1 MKHTLYLASIITA
14 GVMELTTFNAA
25 AENPHK
31 EAIQGPFTQGSQ
43 VTEQCIECHE
53 DHAKEFMKSSHWT
66 WELEQELPGRT
77 VKRGKKNA
85 INNFCTSISGNEPR
99 CTSCHAG
106 YGWKDNSFDFTD
118 MTKVDC
124 LVCHDTTGTY
134 VKDPAGAGEAAS
146 KVNLERVAQNVGSP
160 VRDNCGTCHFYGGG
174 GDAVKHGDLDSS
186 MAYPDKATDV
196 HMDSDGNDFQCQ
208 TCHTTAQHQITGNA
222 MGVSPGGTNDIGC
235 ESCHD
240 SAPHSNKR
248 LNTHTASVA
257 CQTCHI
263 PFFARNE
270 PTKMYWDWSTAGSD
284 QPETVDEYGKH
295 TFMKKKGS
303 FVWKKMVQPEY
314 AWYNG
319 KADAY
324 MAGDKMDPTKVTKLT
339 YPLGDIA
346 DTTAKIYP
354 FKVHRGKQI
363 YDKKQNIFVTAKVY
377 GKGGYWKDFDWD
389 KAAKLG
395 MEANQALAEKGIKYS
410 GEHGFAETE
419 MWWRINHMVSPKDQA
434 LKCNDCHN
442 KGTRLDWNALGYQG
456 DPMKNKQGPKHAK

>member
-1 MKHTLYLASIITA
+1 MKHTHSLTAMFAAGIFGLAS
-14 GVMELTTFNAA
+14 LNAI

-53 DHAKEFMKSSHWT
+53 DHAKDFMKSSHWT
-66 WELEQELPGRT
+66 WELEQKLPGRT

-85 INNFCTSISGNEPR
+85 INNFCTSIAGNEPR

-106 YGWKDNSFDFTD
+106 YGWKDNNFDFSD

-134 VKDPAGAGEAAS
+134 VKDPAGAGEALA
-146 KVNLERVAQNVGSP
+146 KVNLERVAQNVGMP
-160 VRDNCGTCHFYGGG
+160 VRDNCGSCHFYGGG

-208 TCHTTAQHQITGNA
+208 TCHTTQQHQITGNA
-222 MGVSPGGTNDIGC
+222 MGVSPGGENDIGC
-235 ESCHD
+235 ENCHD
-240 SAPHSNKR
+240 SAPHANKR

-270 PTKMYWDWSTAGSD
+270 PTKMSWDWSTAGSD
-284 QPETVDEYGKH
+284 QEETVDEYGKH

-303 FVWKKMVQPEY
+303 FVWGKMVKPEY

-324 MAGDKMDPTKVTKLT
+324 MVGDKMDPSKVTKLT
-339 YPLGDIA
+339 SPLGDIT
-346 DTTAKIYP
+346 DKTAKIYP

-377 GKGGYWKDFDWD
+377 GKGGYWKEFDWD

-395 MEANQALAEKGIKYS
+395 MEANQALAQQGIKYS

-442 KGTRLDWNALGYQG
+442 KGTRLDWQALGYEG
-456 DPMKNKQGPKHAK
+456 DPMKNKKGAKHAK